1 MVLRRGAGM
10 VPRAGTHLW
19 VSCYQA
25 WAMGPG
31 YLLPRQYYVHTG
43 TNLRDQNGNRSSPVQ
58 FVPQPCFFL
67 QMILSSGLA
76 TSTVAVV
83 AAYASLV
90 LMRGCLVPG
99 DQQGGC
105 RGDGASGYAHEGY
118 QPTSTCYATPG
129 NDAAYGDT
137 IPANG
142 QYLSRSLSC
151 NSTVLVV
158 SASICQYCHVVSA
171 FQYSATST
179 IMRVS
184 ALQHQ
189 YCHRHTC
196 IRTPVLTQGNGPTS
210 FKGANFEVVQ
220 VCVTYK
226 PRRSLILD
234 SSANTDEESVL
245 NPRRYASTNVG
256 EYAGTY
262 VGNMVVLLW
271 GNVLVQLD
279 TAFSDMYDKAVEL
292 WVDVITGY
300 NAAIC
305 YARAMPCSVLP
316 THAAGTVYA
325 HELRD
330 VRYFLRT
337 RYAPVPTWARCW
349 YQRYATRRRS
359 GWTGSET

>member
-1 MVLRRGAGM
+1 M

-142 QYLSRSLSC
+142 QYLSRSLRSVC
-151 NSTVLVV
+151 LRP
-158 SASICQYCHVVSA
+158 ILQLQQYCSGRICIDLPVLPCRICIPVQRY
-171 FQYSATST
+171 QYYHEGICLA
-179 IMRVS
+179 
-184 ALQHQ
+184 
-189 YCHRHTC
+189 
-196 IRTPVLTQGNGPTS
+196 TPVLPS
-210 FKGANFEVVQ
+210 
-220 VCVTYK
+220 TY
-226 PRRSLILD
+226 LH
-234 SSANTDEESVL
+234 TH
-245 NPRRYASTNVG
+245 ASTNTG
-256 EYAGTY
+256 EWSYQLQRCQFRSRAG
-262 VGNMVVLLW
+262 VCHL
-271 GNVLVQLD
+271 
-279 TAFSDMYDKAVEL
+279 
-292 WVDVITGY
+292 
-300 NAAIC
+300 
-305 YARAMPCSVLP
+305 
-316 THAAGTVYA
+316 
-325 HELRD
+325 
-330 VRYFLRT
+330 
-337 RYAPVPTWARCW
+337 
-349 YQRYATRRRS
+349 
-359 GWTGSET
+359 